1 MSGRANLYSSP
12 CNGYQGNQGVVEHYE
27 EDLVSE
33 ACQAKLRAG
42 MIEAIEDAF
51 DPLNC
56 HEAGVLKLSMGLE
69 DSTRRTI
76 QEISSILG
84 LTASQIEEIEKK
96 ALEKAIKKP
105 LTNLL
110 SQAKVRT
117 LRHQKLGEPEGR
129 PDLEVAVK
137 LLKKAYHLADLLSFA
152 AEA

>member
-1 MSGRANLYSSP
+1 MKN
-12 CNGYQGNQGVVEHYE
+12 YE

-33 ACQAKLRAG
+33 TCPAKLRAA
-42 MIEAIEDAF
+42 MVEAIEDAF

-56 HEAGVLKLSMGLE
+56 HEVEVLKLSMGLE

-84 LTASQIEEIEKK
+84 LSVSQIEEIEEV
-96 ALEKAIKKP
+96 ALDKAIKKP
-105 LTNLL
+105 LYNLL

-117 LRHQKLGEPEGR
+117 LRHQKLGDPEGL

-137 LLKKAYHLADLLSFA
+137 LLKKAYHLADLFSFA
-152 AEA
+152 AKAK

>member
-1 MSGRANLYSSP
+1 MKN
-12 CNGYQGNQGVVEHYE
+12 YE

-33 ACQAKLRAG
+33 TCPEKLRAS

-51 DPLNC
+51 DTLNC
-56 HEAGVLKLSMGLE
+56 HETEVLKLRMGLE

-84 LTASQIEEIEKK
+84 LSVSQIEEIEEL
-96 ALEKAIKKP
+96 ALDKAIKKP
-105 LTNLL
+105 LYNLL

-117 LRHQKLGEPEGR
+117 LRHQKLGDPEGL

-137 LLKKAYHLADLLSFA
+137 LLKKAYHLSLIHI
-152 AEA
+152 

>member
-1 MSGRANLYSSP
+1 MKN
-12 CNGYQGNQGVVEHYE
+12 YE

-33 ACQAKLRAG
+33 TCPAKLRAS

-56 HEAGVLKLSMGLE
+56 HEAEVLKLSMGLE

-76 QEISSILG
+76 QQISSILG
-84 LTASQIEEIEKK
+84 LTVSQIEEIEKT
-96 ALEKAIKKP
+96 ALAKAIKKP
-105 LTNLL
+105 LANLL
-110 SQAKVRT
+110 RQAQVRT
-117 LRHQKLGEPEGR
+117 QRHQKLGDPEGR

-152 AEA
+152 AKTK

>member
-1 MSGRANLYSSP
+1 MKN
-12 CNGYQGNQGVVEHYE
+12 YE

-33 ACQAKLRAG
+33 TCPAKLRAA
-42 MIEAIEDAF
+42 MVEAIEDAF

-56 HEAGVLKLSMGLE
+56 HEAEVLKLSMGLE

-84 LTASQIEEIEKK
+84 LSVSQIEEIEKT
-96 ALEKAIKKP
+96 ALAKAIKRP
-105 LTNLL
+105 LANLL
-110 SQAKVRT
+110 RQAKVRT
-117 LRHQKLGEPEGR
+117 QRHQKLGDPEGQ

-152 AEA
+152 ATGEKG

>member
-1 MSGRANLYSSP
+1 MKN
-12 CNGYQGNQGVVEHYE
+12 YE

-33 ACQAKLRAG
+33 TCPAKLRAS

-56 HEAGVLKLSMGLE
+56 HEVEVLNLSMGLE

-76 QEISSILG
+76 QQISSILG
-84 LTASQIEEIEKK
+84 LSVSQIEEIEKT
-96 ALEKAIKKP
+96 ALAKAIKKP
-105 LTNLL
+105 LSNLL
-110 SQAKVRT
+110 RQAKVRT
-117 LRHQKLGEPEGR
+117 LRHQKLGDPEGL

>member
-1 MSGRANLYSSP
+1 LKN
-12 CNGYQGNQGVVEHYE
+12 YE

-33 ACQAKLRAG
+33 TCPAKLRAS

-56 HEAGVLKLSMGLE
+56 HEAEVLKLSMGLE

-76 QEISSILG
+76 QQISSILG
-84 LTASQIEEIEKK
+84 LTVSQIEEIEKT
-96 ALEKAIKKP
+96 ALAKAIKKP
-105 LTNLL
+105 LANLL
-110 SQAKVRT
+110 RQAQVRT
-117 LRHQKLGEPEGR
+117 QRHQKLGDPEGR

-152 AEA
+152 AKTK